1 MGGFNEGTSR
11 TCPPDSSPQKDFPD
25 GEDGWQWS
33 QTSEPDADIAVAA
46 PAEVHVEDDL
56 LPPGAL
62 LVHLHPADPRRN
74 AANFGAQLEGAAE
87 ELEIQSLSEAVLE
100 VGPQVVNQLV
110 QPLGPLV
117 VGEVN
122 PSEARLTFD

>member
-62 LVHLHPADPRRN
+62 LVHLHQRRPRGHN
-74 AANFGAQLEGAAE
+74 GGIVILA
-87 ELEIQSLSEAVLE
+87 
-100 VGPQVVNQLV
+100 
-110 QPLGPLV
+110 
-117 VGEVN
+117 
-122 PSEARLTFD
+122 LTPNLL